1 MESIVPIILLILVF
15 IFFSSLS
22 KSSKN
27 YSEKDR
33 LNNELLRN
41 ESKNMEH
48 LSTVTSRK
56 RGTISERNLALKL
69 LALNFDSRAI
79 FHDVYIKKRN
89 NDYTQID
96 LVLPTKVG
104 IFVFE
109 VKDYSG
115 WLFGNCNNKN
125 WTQMLAFGKEKN
137 RFYNP
142 VKQNQGHIG
151 ALKYQLSGIGEIPY
165 YSIIVFYGDCELK
178 EISNVPTHTEICYS
192 SEVSRVISRIMST
205 QPDVNYLNKHK
216 VMKVLQ
222 QGVKN
227 GEDENI
233 IREHISQV
241 EQITPQQAKIKK
253 VRVANS
259 RARKSKQSNVF
270 RTIRRLRKWL

>member
-1 MESIVPIILLILVF
+1 MESIVLLIFIIIVF

-27 YSEKDR
+27 YKEKDR
-33 LNNELLRN
+33 LNDELLRN

-48 LSTVTSRK
+48 LSTVTSCK

-79 FHDVYIKKRN
+79 FHDIYIKKRN

-115 WLFGNCNNKN
+115 WLFGNCNNKS
-125 WTQMLAFGKEKN
+125 WTQMLAFGAEKN

-142 VKQNQGHIG
+142 VKQNQGHIS
-151 ALKYQLSGIGEIPY
+151 ALKHQLSDIGEIPY

-178 EISNVPTHTEICYS
+178 EISNIPTHTEICYS
-192 SEVSRVISRIMST
+192 SEVLKVISRIMST
-205 QPDVNYLNKHK
+205 QPDANYHNKQK
-216 VMKVLQ
+216 IMKVLQ
-222 QGVKN
+222 QGLKN

-233 IREHISQV
+233 ISEHISQV
-241 EQITPQQAKIKK
+241 ERITPPQATIKK
-253 VRVANS
+253 RVANS
-259 RARKSKQSNVF
+259 RARKSKQFNVL
-270 RTIRRLRKWL
+270 RTIRRLSKWL